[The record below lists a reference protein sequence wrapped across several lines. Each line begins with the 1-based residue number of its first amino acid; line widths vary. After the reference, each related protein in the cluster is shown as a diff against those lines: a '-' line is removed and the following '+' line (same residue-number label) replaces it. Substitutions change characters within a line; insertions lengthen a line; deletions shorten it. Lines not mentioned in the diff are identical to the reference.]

1 MSGDAGS
8 ALARRLREAAEAELV
23 ALVDAHLERL
33 DPPTARHL
41 FRNPFL
47 TGALIER
54 LAAVPELAAACEIR
68 REVARHPRAPRVLAL
83 RFVSGLHWADLLAVA
98 SEIRVH
104 PVVRRAA
111 DQRLIDRLPGLSVGE
126 KMAVARG
133 GGVAV
138 IAAIRVDPTP
148 RVIGALLENPR
159 LTEGH
164 LVPLAASP
172 AASPRVLAL
181 LAASPR
187 WAVRSAIRSALCRN
201 PATPLAAS
209 LPLLPLL
216 SRRDLA
222 AVASDERLL
231 LPVRQRA
238 RLLGGE
244 PREGR
249 QGGARPLRG

>member
-1 MSGDAGS
+1 MSEEAAA

-23 ALVDAHLERL
+23 ALVEEHIERL

-47 TGALIER
+47 TGPLIER
-54 LAAVPELAAACEIR
+54 LAAVPDLAAAYEIR

-83 RFVSGLHWADLLAVA
+83 RFVGGLFWADLLAVA

-111 DQRLIDRLPGLSVGE
+111 EQRLIDRLPGLSVGE

-133 GGVAV
+133 GGAV
-138 IAAIRVDPTP
+138 IIAAVRLDPTP
-148 RVIGALLENPR
+148 RVIGALLENLR
-159 LTEGH
+159 LTEGL

-231 LPVRQRA
+231 LPVRHRA

-244 PREGR
+244 PRRGDRGGGR
-249 QGGARPLRG
+249 RPRG